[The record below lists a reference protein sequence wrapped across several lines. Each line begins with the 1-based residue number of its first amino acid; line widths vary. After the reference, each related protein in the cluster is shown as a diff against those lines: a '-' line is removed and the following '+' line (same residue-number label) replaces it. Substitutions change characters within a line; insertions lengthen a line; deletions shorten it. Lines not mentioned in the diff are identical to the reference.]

1 MKLIRL
7 SLVLLALLM
16 CGSFASA
23 MQYPVAS
30 AMQYPLSAETERQ
43 MLSGT
48 DKDHMVNWDFFCTG
62 GANSGHWTTIGVPS
76 CWELQGF
83 GTYNYGH
90 DRPHSTE
97 QGLYRKHFT
106 VDRSWKGRKV
116 FIVFEGSMTDTE
128 VKVNGKLAGPIHQ
141 GAFFQFRYDIT
152 PLVNFG
158 KDNLL
163 EVKVSKESSNESINR
178 AERQA
183 DYWIFGGI
191 FRPVYL
197 EAEPKDFISRVAID
211 ARADGD
217 FRIQVFTDS
226 RSYTSAEVTVSDA
239 KEPEAQLLHLTAQRR
254 DSMTELQGRT
264 GNVVAW
270 SPENPHLYIATV
282 TLKKGNKVLH
292 VYRQRFGFRTIE
304 FRRGDGLY
312 LNGSK
317 LMFKGVCRHTFW
329 PESGRTS
336 SKALAI
342 SDVLEMKDMNM
353 NAVRMSHYPPDSYF
367 LDVCDSLGLLVLDEL
382 PGWQKK
388 YDTPTAHRLVGE
400 MIRRDV
406 NHPSILLWD
415 NGNEGGFNTEVRG
428 DYAKWDPQHRRI
440 VEPWSKLDG
449 FDNHHYP
456 QYNAVKDALEKGNN
470 VFFPTEMLHGLYDGG
485 HGAGLDDYWKIMT
498 SSPLGAGGFL
508 WNLADEGVVRHDK
521 HDSID
526 VDKLHAG
533 DGIVGPHHEREGS
546 YYTIKEIWSPV
557 QFPDSLPKDF
567 VGVLQV
573 SNDNMF
579 TSLSKYSFEYEL
591 HRYNNPFDDA
601 ASVVQK
607 GSVASPDIA
616 PKQAGN
622 INLGLPNDWRNY
634 DVLRLTVRDSTG
646 HEVTSRTWNLQSPAS
661 LASRLKLSAAK
672 GKTITDSIL
681 AGLHF
686 TGLKQPGT
694 MKISKLDDG
703 WYRIDYSY
711 ELNGSYDY
719 AGITF
724 SYPEKDVRGAKL
736 LANGPYHVWK
746 NRLKGVTFGLYD
758 KPYNNTVTGQD
769 YDYPEFKGYY
779 SDFYGV
785 QLETSGKPLTI
796 IAATPGLYLRLFT
809 PKLPVYRSE
818 NCEAPFPDGDISI
831 LNCIPAMGSKFSRA
845 DQTGPQGQR
854 SSFSHQKFQGTIYVK

>member
-1 MKLIRL
+1 MKPMKI
-7 SLVLLALLM
+7 SMLLLTLLM
-16 CGSFASA
+16 CVITISAQSFPS
-23 MQYPVAS
+23 Y
-30 AMQYPLSAETERQ
+30 AETERQ

-90 DRPHSTE
+90 DKPHSTE

-106 VDRSWKGRKV
+106 VSRSWKNRNV

-128 VKVNGKLAGPIHQ
+128 VKVNGKLAGPVHQ

-152 PLVNFG
+152 PLISFG
-158 KDNLL
+158 KDNVL

-197 EAEPKDFISRVAID
+197 EAVPKNFISRVAID

-217 FRIQVFTDS
+217 FKVQVFSDS
-226 RSYTSAEVTVSDA
+226 RSYTSAEVTITDA
-239 KEPEAQLLHLTAQRR
+239 AGGNAPLARFTTLRR
-254 DSMTELQGRT
+254 DSMTELQGKVPD
-264 GNVVAW
+264 VVAW
-270 SPENPHLYIATV
+270 SSETPHLYTANV
-282 TLKKGNKVLH
+282 VLKKGGKVLH
-292 VYRQRFGFRTIE
+292 TYRQRFGFRTIE

-312 LNGSK
+312 LNGSRV
-317 LMFKGVCRHTFW
+317 MFKGVCRHTFW

-342 SDVLEMKDMNM
+342 SDVMEMKDMNM

-367 LDVCDSLGLLVLDEL
+367 LDVCDSLGLLVIDEL

-388 YDTPTAHRLVGE
+388 YDTPTARRLVGE
-400 MIRRDV
+400 MIRHDV
-406 NHPSILLWD
+406 NHPSIVLWA

-428 DYAKWDPQHRRI
+428 DYALWDPQNRHI
-440 VEPWSKLDG
+440 VEPWSKYDG

-456 QYNAVKDALEKGNN
+456 KYDQVKNALEKGNN
-470 VFFPTEMLHGLYDGG
+470 IFFPTEMLHGLYDGG
-485 HGAGLDDYWKIMT
+485 HGAGLDDYWSIMKN
-498 SSPLGAGGFL
+498 SRLAAGGFL

-521 HDSID
+521 RDSID
-526 VDKLHAG
+526 TDKLHAG

-557 QFPDSLPKDF
+557 QFPDVLPFDF
-567 VGVLQV
+567 SGTMTVRNE
-573 SNDNMF
+573 SMF
-579 TSLSKYSFEYEL
+579 TPLDKFKFTYEL
-591 HRYNNPFDDA
+591 RRYDNPFVVSVTQKGTA
-601 ASVVQK
+601 AS
-607 GSVASPDIA
+607 PRTA
-616 PKQAGN
+616 PGHTGQ
-622 INLGLPNDWRNY
+622 LSLDLPNNWRSY
-634 DVLRLTVRDSTG
+634 DVLRVTVNDAAG
-646 HEVTSRTWNLQSPAS
+646 HEVVSRTWNLQGPAA
-661 LASRLKLSAAK
+661 LAARMKVADMK

-681 AGLHF
+681 DGLRF
-686 TGLKQPGT
+686 TGLKQPGSMT
-694 MKISKLDDG
+694 LSRLADG
-703 WYRIDYSY
+703 WYRLDYSY
-711 ELNGSYDY
+711 ELDGSYDY

-724 SYPEKDVRGAKL
+724 SWPEKEVRGARL

-758 KPYNNTVTGQD
+758 KEYNNTVTGQD
-769 YDYPEFKGYY
+769 YVYPEFKGYY
-779 SDFYGV
+779 SNFYGL
-785 QLETSGKPLTI
+785 QLKTSGRPLTI

-818 NCEAPFPDGDISI
+818 NCEAPFPDGDISV

-845 DQTGPQGQR
+845 NQTGPQGQR
-854 SSFSHQKFQGTIYVK
+854 STFSHQQFHGTLYIHL

>member
-1 MKLIRL
+1 MMKSLFL
-7 SLVLLALLM
+7 SALLA
-16 CGSFASA
+16 CAATVITPAKAASNSSNA
-23 MQYPVAS
+23 KTAAAS
-30 AMQYPLSAETERQ
+30 ETVRQ

-48 DKDHMVNWDFFCTG
+48 DKDHMVNWDFYCTD
-62 GANSGHWTTIGVPS
+62 GAGSGRWTTIGVPS

-83 GTYNYGH
+83 GHYNYGH

-97 QGLYRKHFT
+97 QGLYRRHFT
-106 VDRSWKGRKV
+106 VDRSWRKRRV

-128 VKVNGKLAGPIHQ
+128 VKVNGHLAGPVHQ

-158 KDNLL
+158 RDNVL
-163 EVKVSKESSNESINR
+163 EVTVSKESANESINR

-197 EAEPKDFISRVAID
+197 EAVPQDFISRVAVD

-217 FRIQVFTDS
+217 FMMQVFS
-226 RSYTSAEVTVSDA
+226 GSKAYTTAEVTIT
-239 KEPEAQLLHLTAQRR
+239 EAGGTTPLARLTAQRH
-254 DSMTELQGRT
+254 DSMTTVRGHVPGIE
-264 GNVVAW
+264 AW
-270 SPENPHLYIATV
+270 SPEHPRLYEATV
-282 TLKKGNKVLH
+282 VLRKGSKALH
-292 VYRQRFGFRTIE
+292 VYRQRFGFRTFE

-312 LNGSK
+312 LNGRRV
-317 LMFKGVCRHTFW
+317 MFKGVCRHTFW

-388 YDTPTAHRLVGE
+388 YDTPTARRLVGE

-406 NHPSILLWD
+406 NHPSIVLWD

-428 DYAKWDPQHRRI
+428 DYALWDPQHRRI

-456 QYNAVKDALEKGNN
+456 QYHQMKDDLEKAEN
-470 VFFPTEMLHGLYDGG
+470 VYFPTEMLHGLYDGG
-485 HGAGLDDYWKIMT
+485 HGAGLDDYWKLMT
-498 SSPLGAGGFL
+498 HSPLAAGGFL

-526 VDKLHAG
+526 TDRLHAG
-533 DGIVGPHHEREGS
+533 DGIMGPHHEREGS

-557 QFPDSLPKDF
+557 QLPDTLPAAFNGSLA
-567 VGVLQV
+567 V
-573 SNDNMF
+573 SNGNLF
-579 TSLSKYSFEYEL
+579 TPLDRYRFSYEL
-591 HRYNNPFDDA
+591 RRYDKPLDATAVTVRRGVA
-601 ASVVQK
+601 AS
-607 GSVASPDIA
+607 PHTA
-616 PKQAGN
+616 PGQTGTLTLPLPTDWQA
-622 INLGLPNDWRNY
+622 Y
-634 DVLRLTVRDSTG
+634 DVLRLTVSDSTG
-646 HEVTSRTWNLQSPAS
+646 HEVTTRTWNLQGPSAV
-661 LASRLKLSAAK
+661 ASRWGLSGTK
-672 GKTITDSIL
+672 GQAVTDSIL
-681 AGLHF
+681 SGLSF

-694 MKISKLDDG
+694 MTVTRLSNG
-703 WYRIDYSY
+703 WYRLDYSY
-711 ELNGSYDY
+711 ELDGTFDY

-724 SYPEKDVRGAKL
+724 SWPEREVRGARL

-746 NRLKGVTFGLYD
+746 NRLKGVTFDLYD
-758 KPYNNTVTGQD
+758 KPYNNTITGQD
-769 YDYPEFKGYY
+769 FDYPEFKGYY
-779 SDFYGV
+779 SDFYGL
-785 QLETSGKPLTI
+785 QLETSGRPLTI
-796 IAATPGLYLRLFT
+796 VAATPGLYLRLFT
-809 PKLPVYRSE
+809 PQLPVYRSE
-818 NCEAPFPDGDISI
+818 NCEAPFPKGDISI
-831 LNCIPAMGSKFSRA
+831 LNCIPAMGNKFSRA
-845 DQTGPQGQR
+845 RDTGPQGQPTTY
-854 SSFSHQKFQGTIYVK
+854 SHQPFHGTLFIHL

>member
-1 MKLIRL
+1 MKATKTLML
-7 SLVLLALLM
+7 LLALQM
-16 CGSFASA
+16 CATFASA
-23 MQYPVAS
+23 QPF
-30 AMQYPLSAETERQ
+30 PPSAETERQ

-48 DKDHMVNWDFFCTG
+48 DKDHMVNWDFYCTG
-62 GANSGHWTTIGVPS
+62 GARSGSWTTIGVPS

-83 GTYNYGH
+83 GNYNYGH
-90 DRPHSTE
+90 DNPHSTE

-106 VDRSWKGRKV
+106 VDRSWKNHRV

-128 VKVNGKLAGPIHQ
+128 VKVNGRLAGPIHQ

-152 PLVNFG
+152 PLISFG
-158 KDNLL
+158 KDNVL

-197 EAEPKDFISRVAID
+197 EAVPKDFISRVAID

-217 FRIQVFTDS
+217 FRIQVFSNS
-226 RSYTSAEVTVSDA
+226 RSYTSAEVTVTDA
-239 KEPEAQLLHLTAQRR
+239 DNSNNQVLHLTTQRR
-254 DSMTELQGRT
+254 DSMAELQGHAT
-264 GNVVAW
+264 NVVAW
-270 SPENPHLYIATV
+270 SQENPHLYYATV
-282 TLKKGNKVLH
+282 VLKKGNKVLH

-312 LNGSK
+312 LNGSRV
-317 LMFKGVCRHTFW
+317 MFKGVCRHTFW

-388 YDTPTAHRLVGE
+388 YDTPTARRLVGE

-406 NHPSILLWD
+406 NHPSIVLWD
-415 NGNEGGFNTEVRG
+415 NGNEGGFNTDVRG
-428 DYAKWDPQHRRI
+428 DYALWDPQNRHI
-440 VEPWSKLDG
+440 VEPWSKYDG

-456 QYNAVKDALEKGNN
+456 KYNDVKNALTNGSTNI
-470 VFFPTEMLHGLYDGG
+470 FFPTEMLHGLYDGG
-485 HGAGLDDYWKIMT
+485 HGAGLDDYWNLMK
-498 SSPLGAGGFL
+498 SSHLAAGGFL

-521 HDSID
+521 RDSID
-526 VDKLHAG
+526 TDKLHAG

-557 QFPDSLPKDF
+557 QLPDSLPNGFD
-567 VGVLQV
+567 GTLTV
-573 SNDNMF
+573 SNENMF
-579 TSLSKYSFEYEL
+579 TSLDKFSFTYEL
-591 HRYNNPFDDA
+591 RRYNNPFDDA
-601 ASVVQK
+601 ASVVRKGTATSPHTAPGQK
-607 GSVASPDIA
+607 GLLR
-616 PKQAGN
+616 
-622 INLGLPNDWRNY
+622 LGLPGDWQNY
-634 DVLRLTVRDSTG
+634 DVLRVTVNDAAG
-646 HEVTSRTWNLQSPAS
+646 HEVVSRTWNLQSPAMM
-661 LASRLKLSAAK
+661 ATRLKLTDKAGTA
-672 GKTITDSIL
+672 ITDSIL

-694 MKISKLDDG
+694 MTISRLDGG
-703 WYRIDYSY
+703 WYRLDYSY
-711 ELNGSYDY
+711 ELDGNYDY

-724 SYPEKDVRGAKL
+724 SWPEKEVRGARL

-769 YDYPEFKGYY
+769 YNYPEFKGYY

-785 QLETSGKPLTI
+785 QLETSGRPLTI

-809 PKLPVYRSE
+809 PKLPVYRSQ
-818 NCEAPFPDGDISI
+818 NTEAPFPDGDISV
-831 LNCIPAMGSKFSRA
+831 LNCIPAMGSKFSSA
-845 DQTGPQGQR
+845 SGTGPQGQR
-854 SSFSHQKFQGTIYVK
+854 STFSHQQFHGTLYIHL